1 MTKQQI
7 AMIRQQIAT
16 RLEAANRL
24 ELTIIQVLNH
34 FDIFDLGVIEII
46 VRMLFPNGTRRFP
59 IVL

>member
-1 MTKQQI
+1 MTRQQI

-16 RLEAANRL
+16 RLEAADRL
-24 ELTIIQVLNH
+24 ELTIIHLLNH

-46 VRMLFPNGTRRFP
+46 MRMLFPNGTRRFP